1 MEPETKLLNP
11 TPSIPEEPVEMR
23 VPTKEDFSFFSNFDI
38 ITVRIIQKFYGSSID
53 PLNGNINCFHVLQL
67 HSLLKGEG
75 LSIGI
80 EGLRKKL
87 EFLVKVGFLEKV
99 NTYPRIYM
107 PLKHVEEI
115 QRIQTKIEQLKKIFL

>member
-115 QRIQTKIEQLKKIFL
+115 QKIQTKIEQLKKIFL